1 MNWSRNSPDGR
12 RPVGG
17 ARTLGARSLG
27 APATETL
34 SRHFEL
40 PLDQQ
45 PAAENWVNHGE
56 RTPRAARRASSV
68 VLLRDGTH
76 GVETYLGY
84 RRGNSPLGAIAFP
97 GGSEEHDD
105 DAAVAWFGP
114 TPGQWAQKLGILDH
128 REARAR
134 IVCAARELF
143 EETGVLLAGA
153 DELSV
158 LENCSSREWME
169 LRQAVAEQDLSF
181 GELLNGRGLGLR
193 TDLLRPLARWFS
205 PDFAHRR
212 FDTWY
217 FAAAMPVRQQA
228 SLLDGKGTWAAWK
241 SAAALLEE
249 RSTTVL
255 GDEVAHRD
263 TVGKTLSQTTV
274 PAVEV
279 ILEKIATTRGTIA
292 YLAHR
297 RELRTFHPQLV
308 DAGGEFVLEVSV
320 STASE
325 GGICWRSR

>member
-1 MNWSRNSPDGR
+1 MNWSRNSPDAR

-40 PLDQQ
+40 PPDQQ

-68 VLLRDGTH
+68 VLLRDGTG

-84 RRGNSPLGAIAFP
+84 RRGRSPLGTVAFP
-97 GGSEEHDD
+97 GGSEGHDD
-105 DAAVAWFGP
+105 DASVAWFGP
-114 TPGQWAQKLGILDH
+114 TPGQWAQRLGILDH

-143 EETGVLLAGA
+143 EETGVLLAGG

-158 LENCSSREWME
+158 LENCSSNEWME
-169 LRQAVAEQDLSF
+169 LRQAVAEEDISF
-181 GELLNGRGLGLR
+181 TELLNGRGLGLR
-193 TDLLRPLARWFS
+193 TDLLRPLARWVS

-228 SLLDGKGTWAAWK
+228 KLLEGKGTWAAWK
-241 SAAALLEE
+241 RAADVLAE
-249 RSTTVL
+249 RGTTAL
-255 GDEVAHRD
+255 GDEVDHPES
-263 TVGKTLSQTTV
+263 VGLTLSEITV

-297 RELRTFHPQLV
+297 RELKTFHPQLV
-308 DAGGEFVLEVSV
+308 RAGGKFVLEVSV